1 MNDRR
6 GRFGGECAEGLDAGG
21 RTCETL
27 GACAANRDAEG
38 RALIPFFTGY
48 AVIVWWL
55 AGRHRR
61 TLLGFVWVG
70 LGAAFM
76 AMVILGHYTL
86 GVVTQGRIYMEVLQP
101 ILYGYGLVVTGMGVY
116 IACLP
121 RRVEHGPRCYACGY
135 DVRAIRSTLCPECGT
150 AIPARDVGAGAG
162 VGARVGRLSADEPR
176 GGADEQD
183 RAGHAER
190 ERKADDA
197 ESIGIDGADHG
208 GRSGLGAS
216 GDELVEFGEVGDRR
230 VEEFGVARVGS
241 DGAAVD

>member
-1 MNDRR
+1 M
-6 GRFGGECAEGLDAGG
+6 GAG
-21 RTCETL
+21 T
-27 GACAANRDAEG
+27 AKRDAEG

-55 AGRHRR
+55 AGKHRR

-86 GVVTQGRIYMEVLQP
+86 GLVTQGRIYMEVLQP

-121 RRVEHGPRCYACGY
+121 RRVEHGPRCYACEY
-135 DVRAIRSTLCPECGT
+135 DLRAIRATICPECGT
-150 AIPARDVGAGAG
+150 AIPARED
-162 VGARVGRLSADEPR
+162 GARAGRLSADDPR
-176 GGADEQD
+176 GGAEKQD
-183 RAGHAER
+183 SARHAER
-190 ERKADDA
+190 EGEADDA
-197 ESIGIDGADHG
+197 EAIGIDGADHG
-208 GRSGLGAS
+208 GGAGLGAS
-216 GDELVEFGEVGDRR
+216 GDELVEFGEVGDGS

-241 DGAAVD
+241 DGTSVD